1 MFKTPTSAAP
11 LRDKAEID
19 ARYRYWRR
27 HILITIWLGYALFY
41 FTRKSFNAAA
51 PEILASG
58 VMTRTDIGLLATLF
72 YISYGLSKFFS
83 GIVSDRSNARYF
95 MGVGLIATGVVN
107 ILFGF
112 STSLWAFAL
121 LWALNAFSRAGAR
134 RSAPACSPP
143 GTRATSAA
151 DGGRSGTPRITLAG
165 R

>member
-1 MFKTPTSAAP
+1 MFKTPAIAAP
-11 LRDKAEID
+11 ISDKNEID

-72 YISYGLSKFFS
+72 YITYGLSKFFS

-95 MGVGLIATGVVN
+95 MG
-107 ILFGF
+107 
-112 STSLWAFAL
+112 LWADCHGSGEYPVLVFPPHCGP
-121 LWALNAFSRAGAR
+121 SR
-134 RSAPACSPP
+134 CC
-143 GTRATSAA
+143 
-151 DGGRSGTPRITLAG
+151 GR
-165 R
+165 